1 MKKILL
7 LGLLLLM
14 FAAIILYFTNSRS
27 QSTLNSIE
35 NNFAVADTA
44 SIQKIFIA
52 DKGDKEITLERKSEG
67 YWMVNNRYKV
77 RSGSMNIL
85 LETIK
90 RIRPQYPVA
99 RAAHNNVIK
108 NLATKARKVEI
119 YTNVDEAPIRTYF
132 IGGTTLDRKGNFMLM
147 DGAEQPYA
155 VHIPGFVGYF
165 SGRFILEEEDWRDRT
180 VFSYRPEEIKSIT
193 LAYPAE
199 PEKSFHLAALGEQQF
214 GLFKLGE
221 SETQKPVALQP
232 AAALNYLQ
240 AYRFLACEAFN
251 SDFTQKD
258 SLLQQPK
265 KNILTVENQQGLKK
279 SVDIYYMPVNKR
291 SKTQFDEKGNSML
304 YDVDRYYA
312 IMNEGKDFILIQ
324 NYVFGKVLKTYEDL
338 LTYKQ

>member
-7 LGLLLLM
+7 LGLLLFMLASLVFY
-14 FAAIILYFTNSRS
+14 FAKNSS
-27 QSTLNSIE
+27 NTTLNSAE

-52 DKGDKEITLERKSEG
+52 DKGDKEIILERKPEG
-67 YWMVNNRYKV
+67 YWMVNNRYKA
-77 RSGSMNIL
+77 RPGSMAIL

-119 YTNVDEAPIRTYF
+119 YTSATEAPAKTYYV
-132 IGGTTLDRKGNFMLM
+132 GGTTLDRKGNFMLM
-147 DGAEQPYA
+147 EGAEQPYA

-165 SGRFILEEEDWRDRT
+165 SGRFILNEEDWRDRT

-193 LAYPAE
+193 LTYPTE
-199 PEKSFHLAALGEQQF
+199 PEKSFHLAALGEQKF
-214 GLFKLGE
+214 GLFKLNE
-221 SETQKPVALQP
+221 NETQQPIALKP

-265 KNILTVENQQGLKK
+265 KNILTVEKQNGEKK
-279 SVDIYYMPVNKR
+279 SIDIYYMPVNKR
-291 SKTQFDEKGNSML
+291 SKTQFDSSGNRVL
-304 YDVDRYYA
+304 FDVDRYYA
-312 IMNEGKDFILIQ
+312 IMNEGKDYILIQ

-338 LTYKQ
+338 LAFKQ